1 VVTDLGLTTIILESN
16 ASVVK
21 ISFIIVKF
29 KPMKVLKWIAYI
41 SAGIGLMLILIGVF
55 SVLTLKHRLDAIYI
69 ASYFLGANSFL
80 LITTVILLFVHSSH
94 HKKE

>member
-1 VVTDLGLTTIILESN
+1 MYFWLEFYK
-16 ASVVK
+16 VK
-21 ISFIIVKF
+21 IRSDKF
-29 KPMKVLKWIAYI
+29 KHMKALKWIAYI
-41 SAGIGLMLILIGVF
+41 SGGVGVILILIGVI

-80 LITTVILLFVHSSH
+80 LITIVIFNFIHLNH

>member
-1 VVTDLGLTTIILESN
+1 
-16 ASVVK
+16 
-21 ISFIIVKF
+21 
-29 KPMKVLKWIAYI
+29 MKVIKWIAYI
-41 SAGIGLMLILIGVF
+41 SGSIGVILILIGVI

-80 LITTVILLFVHSSH
+80 LITIVIFNFIHLNH

>member
-1 VVTDLGLTTIILESN
+1 
-16 ASVVK
+16 
-21 ISFIIVKF
+21 
-29 KPMKVLKWIAYI
+29 MKVLKWIAYI
-41 SAGIGLMLILIGVF
+41 STVIGLILISFGVI

-80 LITTVILLFVHSSH
+80 LITTVIFLFIHLDH